1 VTARFVD
8 RTEVER
14 YVRALPFYRWC
25 YETVISDREPLGVL
39 YEKHGLL
46 PIRRAGDMTPAD
58 LELAALETK

>member
-1 VTARFVD
+1 
-8 RTEVER
+8 
-14 YVRALPFYRWC
+14 
-25 YETVISDREPLGVL
+25 VL